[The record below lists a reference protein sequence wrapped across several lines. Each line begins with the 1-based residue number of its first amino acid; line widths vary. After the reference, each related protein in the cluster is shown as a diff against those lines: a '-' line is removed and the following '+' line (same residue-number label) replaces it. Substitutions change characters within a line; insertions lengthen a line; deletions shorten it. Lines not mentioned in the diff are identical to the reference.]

1 MQSLIKTNTYIPSIV
16 VVDNGK
22 DYVMLTQMFLDE
34 QINITYKAEIPFDS
48 LLPTT
53 SVSFLL
59 PQELIS

>member
-1 MQSLIKTNTYIPSIV
+1 
-16 VVDNGK
+16 
-22 DYVMLTQMFLDE
+22 MFLDE
-34 QINITYKAEIPFDS
+34 QINITYKAEISFDS

>member
-34 QINITYKAEIPFDS
+34 QISITYKAEIPFDS